1 VLPGEFKRIDAVPAS
16 RGGRHCAP
24 DATHPGTDSYA
35 VRGFGL
41 YLEDGT
47 LFAVYGQTDPIW
59 KRQRPPHSTWRSIGN
74 WPPPMPPRSPLAT
87 PPLPIRPPPRPCA
100 VAELA
105 SLAEALAGAVADKII
120 TPATLAKVL
129 AGYVNAAQL
138 GAPGGVAM
146 LGADGKLAVD
156 QRPPIDL
163 IDVWPVD
170 SQAAMLALAEATVGD
185 FAVRADSGLVYVCR
199 PRRLPSWPTGW
210 RFPRPPRSLRSTA
223 KWAAWC

>member
-1 VLPGEFKRIDAVPAS
+1 MTALVLQITDAGRAAMVDAVGGGTRQVRIAAAGLTAQAFVSAPTLEVLPGEFKRIDAVSGQAVAADTVHLTLRDS
-16 RGGRHCAP
+16 
-24 DATHPGTDSYA
+24 GTDSYA

-41 YLEDGT
+41 YLRMARC
-47 LFAVYGQTDPIW
+47 LPSMARPIRSW

-74 WPPPMPPRSPLAT
+74 WPPPMPPRSPLAI

-156 QRPPIDL
+156 QR
-163 IDVWPVD
+163 
-170 SQAAMLALAEATVGD
+170 
-185 FAVRADSGLVYVCR
+185 R
-199 PRRLPSWPTGW
+199 
-210 RFPRPPRSLRSTA
+210 RST
-223 KWAAWC
+223 